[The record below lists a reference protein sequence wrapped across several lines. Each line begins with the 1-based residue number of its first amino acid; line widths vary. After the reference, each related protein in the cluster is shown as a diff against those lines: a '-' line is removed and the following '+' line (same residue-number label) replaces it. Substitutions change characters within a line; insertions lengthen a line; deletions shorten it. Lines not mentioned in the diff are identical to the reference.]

1 MAADAMSKDA
11 AVDARCRSPEGA
23 PGVQTALREP
33 EVGGFGRAGE
43 DVVQAPTGEIP
54 SVAAEALQWPGLRV
68 DRHEVE
74 AATKGR
80 VDQRDGSVGGVH
92 GDDEP
97 EIAWQLERL
106 VGPVERA
113 DLLAPVLEE

>member
-1 MAADAMSKDA
+1 
-11 AVDARCRSPEGA
+11 
-23 PGVQTALREP
+23 
-33 EVGGFGRAGE
+33 
-43 DVVQAPTGEIP
+43 
-54 SVAAEALQWPGLRV
+54 
-68 DRHEVE
+68 VE

-113 DLLAPVLEE
+113 DLLAPVLEEEEQLPEDPRQVPTVISSISTTWRTPGALFARSARVRNGPSVSAQVMAPSTVSGRYPSTKSSY